1 MEKPPFTPCYDH
13 IPEWEFY
20 ASAAETE
27 YLQCTE
33 EGLNVAEY
41 KELFDFTYRLPQ
53 NEIKQKLGDVLFTI
67 VQNAAPIDGYPYNE
81 PSEWEAIRDLRK
93 PYPLPTAPAPD
104 RDTLYNKIYGAWM
117 GRVCG
122 CMLGKSIE
130 GIRTKDLYPFLK
142 ATGNYPMHR
151 YIRHDEIT
159 KEHRR
164 LYDFP
169 FDERIYIDQIDSMPP
184 DDDTNY
190 TVMSQQLLDKHGRD
204 FTALDVLKAWP
215 YAQRRTSFCT
225 AERVAYC
232 NYMKGFTPPAS
243 ALYKNPYREWIGAQ
257 IRADYYGYINP
268 GDPETAAEM
277 AFRDASVSHVKNGIY
292 GAMFVAA
299 MLSVAAVTGNIEE
312 IIEGGLAQIPS
323 TSRLYENIRELL
335 TAYRGGLSEQ
345 DWVKQLHARYNEVY
359 GHYWAHT
366 ISNANIVTA
375 ALLYGKGDYGRSV
388 CIAVE
393 NGFDTDCN
401 AATVGSILGMR
412 GGIGCID
419 ERWTA
424 PFRDTLRT
432 TLCGV
437 PSVTITALAQKTM
450 EHLK

>member
-1 MEKPPFTPCYDH
+1 MYKSFEPHYDH

-27 YLQCTE
+27 YLQCIE
-33 EGLNVAEY
+33 EGLDVEAY
-41 KELFDFTYRLPQ
+41 KDLFNFADRLPQ

-67 VQNAAPIDGYPYNE
+67 VQNASTVPDYPYDE
-81 PSEWEAIRDLRK
+81 PSEIEAIRALRK
-93 PYPLPTAPAPD
+93 PFAVPLSPVPQS
-104 RDTLYNKIYGAWM
+104 DTLYDKIYGAWM

-130 GIRTKDLYPFLK
+130 GVRTPVLHPFLK
-142 ATGNYPMHR
+142 STDNFPMHR

-159 KEHRR
+159 DEHRKTLHFHFDDR
-164 LYDFP
+164 P
-169 FDERIYIDQIDSMPP
+169 FVDQIDSMPP

-190 TVMSQQLLDKHGRD
+190 TVMSQQLIEAHGRD
-204 FTALDVLKAWP
+204 FTPLDVLQAWP

-232 NYMKGFTPPAS
+232 NYMKGLVPPES

-268 GDPETAAEM
+268 GDPETAADM
-277 AFRDASVSHVKNGIY
+277 AFRDASISHVKNGIY

-299 MLSVAAVTGNIEE
+299 MLAVAAVTDNIED
-312 IIEGGLAQIPS
+312 IVEGGLAQIPA
-323 TSRLYENIRELL
+323 TSRLYESIVELL
-335 TAYRGGLSEQ
+335 TDYRNGVSEQ
-345 DWVKQLHARYNEVY
+345 EWVKKLHARYNEVY

-366 ISNANIVTA
+366 ISNAVIVTA
-375 ALLYGKGDYGRSV
+375 ALLYGKGDYGRSI

-419 ERWTA
+419 EVWTA
-424 PFRDTLRT
+424 PFHDTLRT

-437 PSVTITALAQKTM
+437 PSAKISDLASKTM
-450 EHLK
+450 KHMI